1 MLMHTVNTITTL
13 MVQVVSGRDST
24 SKYMTKVL
32 LNNAFDKHMRRHVL
46 RDKSNNKIDNK
57 A

>member
-1 MLMHTVNTITTL
+1 MHTVNTITTL